1 MCEPG
6 RESPVVAE
14 TSSAMPIGSADRWP
28 MTTNAVAR
36 VPPEVSGSTQ
46 SRRDGDGAGGP
57 RREGQADATSRREV
71 SAVIAVAPAHAMRR
85 PAPWNST
92 APVG

>member
-36 VPPEVSGSTQ
+36 GAAGSEWIYPIST
-46 SRRDGDGAGGP
+46 RR
-57 RREGQADATSRREV
+57 
-71 SAVIAVAPAHAMRR
+71 
-85 PAPWNST
+85 
-92 APVG
+92 